1 MLAHSSSCR
10 SLMPVLVA
18 SALRP
23 LTVRAASSSASV
35 VRIPSDL
42 SLEAEKAVMPSSSE
56 IGYVMVSDLKNA
68 SDELAK
74 PRCSGDDLAHPLR
87 SDFVA
92 PKSEKFTGD
101 VLDVTDAKTKT
112 HQSGTYRHQAA
123 AHQFADTALLVRRRD
138 CRFCTRDLIDQHLD
152 FFGRTA
158 VSEEVQHNADG
169 FFGDSF
175 LHAGLRRQ
183 QRNQLVHNKPRLRPV
198 AYRFLPRD
206 FILSFAAT
214 NYKRSPHSK
223 ARFTFIRFASVA
235 AMQEL
240 S

>member
-10 SLMPVLVA
+10 SLIPVRVA

-56 IGYVMVSDLKNA
+56 IGYVMISDLKND

-74 PRCSGDDLAHPLR
+74 PGCPGDDLAHLIR

-92 PKSEKFTGD
+92 PKPEKFTGN
-101 VLDVTDAKTKT
+101 VLDVADAKTKT

-123 AHQFADTALLVRRRD
+123 AQQFAEDIFVRCRD
-138 CRFCTRDLIDQHLD
+138 CRFSTRNPIDQHLD
-152 FFGRTA
+152 LFGRAA
-158 VSEEVQHNADG
+158 VSEEVQDNADG

-175 LHAGLRRQ
+175 PHAGLRRQ
-183 QRNQLVHNKPRLRPV
+183 QRNQLVHN
-198 AYRFLPRD
+198 
-206 FILSFAAT
+206 
-214 NYKRSPHSK
+214 
-223 ARFTFIRFASVA
+223 
-235 AMQEL
+235 
-240 S
+240 